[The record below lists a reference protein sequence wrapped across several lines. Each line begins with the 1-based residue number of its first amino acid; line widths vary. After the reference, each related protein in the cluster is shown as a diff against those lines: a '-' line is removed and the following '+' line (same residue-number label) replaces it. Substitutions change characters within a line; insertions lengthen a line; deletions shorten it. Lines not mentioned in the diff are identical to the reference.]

1 MNTQQDE
8 HDRAMVI
15 LFRAVLGQAI
25 EQTDWR
31 AARSHMIRCG
41 ACWERFQRIAETLT
55 GEPILSREEPLPLPE
70 APTFGERWRLYRH
83 APRLKDRPGHWQ
95 SGLGYLARLVQEAE
109 QRTVALLISVGQLL
123 AGQDLVPAHRGTE
136 HLPEA
141 EITLHCAE
149 LPDLEATVIIIP
161 DMGDSRL
168 VRVAVEI
175 SLPSRWP
182 DFSGVRVIMDDGEQE
197 LERVTG
203 RDGRLEFGAIPRERV
218 PRLSFI
224 VLPP

>member
-8 HDRAMVI
+8 HDWAMAI
-15 LFRAVLGQAI
+15 LFKMALGQAI

-31 AARSHMIRCG
+31 AARSHVIGCG
-41 ACWERFQRIAETLT
+41 TCWERFQRIAETLT
-55 GEPILSREEPLPLPE
+55 GEPILPQEEPLPLPE

-83 APRLKDRPGHWQ
+83 APQLKDRPGHWR
-95 SGLGYLARLVQEAE
+95 SGFGYLARLVQEAG
-109 QRTVALLISVGQLL
+109 QRTVALLISVGQLW
-123 AGQDLVPAHRGTE
+123 AGQDLALAHRGPE
-136 HLPEA
+136 HISEA
-141 EITLHCAE
+141 EITLHCAD
-149 LPDLEATVIIIP
+149 LPDLEATVMIIP
-161 DMGDSRL
+161 DMGDPRL

-203 RDGRLEFGAIPRERV
+203 RDGRLEFDAIPRERV